1 MRSRAATLRRA
12 LSERARYESHLR
24 HVEPLLTQRP
34 RIHLF
39 AAVPVVGDAQ
49 TRRHPLALCVDP
61 GQPGATG
68 NTRASIE
75 RQTLRPAQVLEMPLD
90 RALRETRAPWL
101 AVVASGTRLAGRAL
115 ERLAQAVTLA
125 PGAQVFS
132 CDDDIRDVAGRRAH
146 PRLRPGPSPDH
157 WLECD
162 PDFACLVVARE
173 PALAALRHGGG
184 DPHGLFL
191 ALSGPAGA
199 GHAHV
204 PMVLCHTNGP
214 HGLRGGGP
222 EGRAVKDA
230 LSGWE
235 TSARV
240 EPAGPRRWRIRRP
253 LAREPAVEAV
263 VCFRDRPGLLER
275 CARSLLDRST
285 YERLSLRLVDNGSSD
300 SEMAALLGRL
310 GRDERVALDSD
321 PRAFNFSALNN
332 AAATRSE
339 ADILVFLN
347 NDTEVVDPG
356 WVEVLLEHALRPGV
370 GAVAPLLTY
379 PDGRVQHAGVAL
391 GLNGWAGH
399 PLAGLAPDAP
409 TPFGSAADGT
419 RNWMAVTGACL
430 MVERHKF
437 EEVGGFDESFAV
449 GGGDVDL
456 GLRLTAAG
464 YRSLCVP
471 HTRVIHDES
480 MSRDPLAIPA
490 GDFEASRRSYG
501 TFRTVGDP
509 FYHPSL
515 TLEDSSC
522 RVRRRGEPGPPS

>member
-1 MRSRAATLRRA
+1 VRTGAGAVRRELAAQI
-12 LSERARYESHLR
+12 RYESYCR
-24 HVEPLLTQRP
+24 HIEPLLTRRP
-34 RIHLF
+34 RVHRF
-39 AAVPVVGDAQ
+39 GTVPVTGDSH
-49 TRRHPLALCVDP
+49 TRPHPVAVCVDP
-61 GQPGATG
+61 SGHGGAGATR
-68 NTRASIE
+68 TSIA
-75 RQTLRPAQVLEMPLD
+75 RQTVGPAQVLEMPLE

-101 AVVASGTRLAGRAL
+101 AVVGSGTRLARLAL
-115 ERLAQAVTLA
+115 ERLGQAVTLA
-125 PGAQVFS
+125 PGAQVLS
-132 CDDDIRDVAGRRAH
+132 CDHDIRDVTGRRAH
-146 PRLRPGPSPDH
+146 PRLRPGPSPDL
-157 WLECD
+157 WLEAD
-162 PDFACLVVARE
+162 PQSALLVVARE
-173 PALAALRHGGG
+173 PALAALARSGS
-184 DPHGLFL
+184 DPHGLL
-191 ALSGPAGA
+191 LLLGGPDGA

-204 PMVLCHTNGP
+204 PMVLCHKKATR
-214 HGLRGGGP
+214 GLPGVRSDA
-222 EGRAVKDA
+222 RAVTDA
-230 LSGWE
+230 MRTWE
-235 TSARV
+235 PSARV
-240 EPAGPRRWRIRRP
+240 ESRGQGHYRVRRPAGP
-253 LAREPAVEAV
+253 EPAVEV
-263 VCFRDRPGLLER
+263 IVCFRDRPTLLER
-275 CARSLLDRST
+275 CVRSLIEKST
-285 YERLSLRLVDNGSSD
+285 YDRLLLRLVDNGSSD
-300 SEMAALLGRL
+300 SDMSGLLEQL
-310 GRDERVALDSD
+310 GRDERVTLVAD

-339 ADILVFLN
+339 ADVLVFLN
-347 NDTEVVDPG
+347 NDTEVVDPC
-356 WVEVLLEHALRPGV
+356 WVEVLLEQALRPEV

-409 TPFGSAADGT
+409 TPFGSATDGT

-480 MSRDPLAIPA
+480 LSRDPLAIPA

-501 TFRTVGDP
+501 DFRTVGDP

-522 RVRRRGEPGPPS
+522 RLRRRGEPGPPS